1 MTGEAPPPPW
11 ETGQQGTVGAGN
23 HHLLCPVCVCVSA
36 SSAVPRVCVCVCV
49 CIICCAPC
57 VCVCVCVCL
66 QACAALQSLMRSSL
80 RQHTGETTEA
90 SGG

>member
-49 CIICCAPC
+49 C
-57 VCVCVCVCL
+57 VCL